1 MLCGVAK
8 TKVKIN
14 KAASVYETGEEDSG
28 RRGDQSPG
36 LQSLSLGLEGR
47 AGDYL
52 R

>member
-1 MLCGVAK
+1 MLCGAAE
-8 TKVKIN
+8 TKIKIN
-14 KAASVYETGEEDSG
+14 KAASVSETGEEDSG

-36 LQSLSLGLEGR
+36 LQSLGLGLGGR